1 MGTNA
6 TSREQVE
13 WPLSELPQLLTT
25 VKSPLAICAAISSS
39 AASPELSSVTCW
51 VALVVFNCCAAKER
65 LSGVS
70 VSVAGRTPTPV
81 SDAVCVPT
89 LSVMLRVP
97 VRVPE
102 AVGWNSIETVHP
114 TLDASDEVQ
123 VFAEIMKSPVTT
135 GDCSVAE
142 PPPVLEIVMFC
153 AALVEPTL
161 VEAKLSAIGSRRT
174 VAAVVPTPVS
184 AAVACP
190 PATLP

>member
-1 MGTNA
+1 M
-6 TSREQVE
+6 
-13 WPLSELPQLLTT
+13 PQLFTT
-25 VKSPLAICAAISSS
+25 VKSPLVICAAMSSS
-39 AASPELSSVTCW
+39 AASPELVSINCW
-51 VALVVFNCCAAKER
+51 VALVVFNCCAAKLR
-65 LSGVS
+65 LSGERE
-70 VSVAGRTPTPV
+70 SVAGRTPTPV

-102 AVGWNSIETVHP
+102 AVGWNSMDTVHP
-114 TLDASDEVQ
+114 TLDANDEVQ

-135 GDCSVAE
+135 GDCSVTVT
-142 PPPVLEIVMFC
+142 PPVLEIVIFC
-153 AALVEPTL
+153 AALAAPTL
-161 VEAKLSAIGSRRT
+161 VEVKLSVIGSRRT